1 MLTYL
6 LTYKLGYALSELLS
20 KFSAMVVVVC
30 VDIIIV
36 VADVFLSSL
45 STVLYFSSVYV
56 YVFKY
61 SISWLIV
68 ILVDS

>member
-1 MLTYL
+1 
-6 LTYKLGYALSELLS
+6 
-20 KFSAMVVVVC
+20 MVVVVC